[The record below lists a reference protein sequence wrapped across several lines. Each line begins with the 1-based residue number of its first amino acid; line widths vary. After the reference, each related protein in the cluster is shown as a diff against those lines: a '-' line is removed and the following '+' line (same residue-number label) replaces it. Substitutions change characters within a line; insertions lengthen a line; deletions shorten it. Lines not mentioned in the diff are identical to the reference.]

1 MKINIDFNDEKT
13 KIDNKEWKLML
24 LSLKSNLQI

>member
-1 MKINIDFNDEKT
+1 MKINIDLNDEKT

>member
-1 MKINIDFNDEKT
+1 MKINIDLNDEKT
-13 KIDNKEWKLML
+13 KIDNKEWKLLL